1 MLSFK
6 DYCKLNEGQTA
17 LHLLPPAGISR
28 KVLKGKSDFDAH
40 IAANATGAKKQRGG
54 DGRTYHI
61 KNGRVHGVW
70 NSEAGT
76 GVVYAS
82 SKNESEV
89 DEAASTDN
97 LPISNV
103 HKHIATLAVKIR
115 PAQYDEQEELDE
127 GSIANIEQK
136 LKDHAKRKIDHEAK
150 FGQMNG
156 ADLHSHEVTRT
167 RLLQQKK
174 KLQSA
179 KMRAESVELEEVDE
193 GAPIVVPF
201 AHSLKQAADQRK
213 QLAADKE
220 KLRASIVT
228 PYQLGKKHKAEGK
241 QNSNPH
247 KFVKSAGA
255 AGNYEHNAYNRGF
268 NESTELDESGWIGGI
283 AKWKEACKKNGLTTG
298 HNQYDC
304 LA

>member
-6 DYCKLNEGQTA
+6 DYCKLDEA
-17 LHLLPPAGISR
+17 R
-28 KVLKGKSDFDAH
+28 KGNPYDYEKDS
-40 IAANATGAKKQRGG
+40 GAKGLAHKVG
-54 DGRTYHI
+54 DSVWAKHPTEKYKTLAGKVTKIGRTLTTLQH
-61 KNGRVHGVW
+61 KD
-70 NSEAGT
+70 GT
-76 GVVYAS
+76 VATYPHADVS
-82 SKNESEV
+82 SNFEKLNPYRKNES
-89 DEAASTDN
+89 
-97 LPISNV
+97 
-103 HKHIATLAVKIR
+103 
-115 PAQYDEQEELDE
+115 
-127 GSIANIEQK
+127 
-136 LKDHAKRKIDHEAK
+136 
-150 FGQMNG
+150 
-156 ADLHSHEVTRT
+156 
-167 RLLQQKK
+167 
-174 KLQSA
+174 
-179 KMRAESVELEEVDE
+179 EEVDE

-298 HNQYDC
+298 HN
-304 LA
+304 